1 MTETN
6 ENKTEIKKSNIV
18 YYARMMPTV
27 GLYEVV
33 ELKVRTVADDF
44 FVGIDKN
51 TKHAYMFKISD
62 INKIVFFDR
71 KDAVD
76 VVKAAEKK
84 GKKVSDEKYYEEY

>member
-6 ENKTEIKKSNIV
+6 ENKIEVKKSNIV
-18 YYARMMPTV
+18 YYARIMPTV

-51 TKHAYMFKISD
+51 TKHAYMFKIND

-76 VVKAAEKK
+76 VVKAAEKR
-84 GKKVSDEKYYEEY
+84 GKKVFDEKYYEEY

>member
-6 ENKTEIKKSNIV
+6 ENKIEVKKSNIV
-18 YYARMMPTV
+18 YYARIMPTV

-51 TKHAYMFKISD
+51 TKHAYMFKIND

-84 GKKVSDEKYYEEY
+84 GKKVFDEKYYEEY